1 MENQLQFKEL
11 LSKSLINPFGH
22 PYVIIDKDMGILAV
36 NGSPKAPVFT
46 SPPQH
51 GVDLDQILH
60 PYIKGRCSKLLKQAI
75 KGANQTTDIQ
85 LTDGYFCR
93 MQLLEVPSSENGQA
107 FICFFETH
115 NRKALPGTDVYL
127 SKPISSWS
135 NGHPKSDNIYHKVKC
150 TEARLKENEQLL
162 ISINE
167 NLNEGIYRSTP
178 KNGFI
183 YVNKAFAR
191 MFGLTVEEAI
201 NINPEKLY
209 ANESDRNRVTN
220 TLVTKGHL
228 KNEQV
233 EFLKRD
239 GTTFWGFLSSIRTKD
254 ANGQLIFDGAI
265 VDISD
270 LKRSKVLLHEKN
282 DELKKIN
289 AELDRFVYSASH
301 DLRAPL
307 TSLLGLVNVTML
319 ENNNHKL
326 NGYLEMMKDSVN
338 KLDDLISDIIH
349 FFRNARLDVTPEPV
363 HFECLA
369 QETFDNLKYLPTA
382 GSIETNVQIEPYKNF
397 FSEPKR
403 LRILFNNLVSNAFRY
418 HDLSKEMPFIKIQ
431 INFEQNYAVIKV
443 SDNGK
448 GVHPEHLDSIF
459 EMFYRATDDSQG
471 SGLGLYIVKETVEKL
486 QGTVQVQSVPGKG
499 TTFILRIPNLEVN

>member
-1 MENQLQFKEL
+1 MENQLHYKEL

-60 PYIKGRCSKLLKQAI
+60 PYIKGRCSNLLKQAI
-75 KGANQTTDIQ
+75 KGANQTTEFIQ

-183 YVNKAFAR
+183 YVNKAFAS

-220 TLVTKGHL
+220 ALVTKGHL

-307 TSLLGLVNVTML
+307 IPAWSLHCKRNRGETTR
-319 ENNNHKL
+319 
-326 NGYLEMMKDSVN
+326 YCSSA
-338 KLDDLISDIIH
+338 IS
-349 FFRNARLDVTPEPV
+349 
-363 HFECLA
+363 
-369 QETFDNLKYLPTA
+369 A
-382 GSIETNVQIEPYKNF
+382 G
-397 FSEPKR
+397 
-403 LRILFNNLVSNAFRY
+403 
-418 HDLSKEMPFIKIQ
+418 
-431 INFEQNYAVIKV
+431 
-443 SDNGK
+443 
-448 GVHPEHLDSIF
+448 
-459 EMFYRATDDSQG
+459 
-471 SGLGLYIVKETVEKL
+471 
-486 QGTVQVQSVPGKG
+486 
-499 TTFILRIPNLEVN
+499 